1 MPPDASPASK
11 VAAADTTTANMSP
24 SDVASAAEMPT
35 PSAEVTASHVSAA
48 TAEMPAATTHVAP
61 AATASSAVTV
71 GRQNDLRRSIG
82 CEGD

>member
-1 MPPDASPASK
+1 
-11 VAAADTTTANMSP
+11 
-24 SDVASAAEMPT
+24 MPT